1 MLVHVAWIVASLVLL
16 SVGAEGLVRGASTLA
31 RRMGMSPFAIGLTV
45 VGFGTS
51 SPELFASV
59 TAGLQGQGDLAV
71 GNVVGSNI
79 FNVAVILGI
88 SALVA
93 PIPVP
98 RALLRGEAVPLLIA
112 GSLPLLAILFS
123 GLLPRWLG
131 VLMVLGL
138 VLYIVRA
145 YRAGRA
151 QAATPAAE
159 TRAEHELHLDEPGA
173 LQHPF
178 RSALY
183 IVAGLALLVLG
194 ADLLVDHAVAIA
206 RDLGVSELAI
216 GLTIVAGGTSMPEL
230 VTSLVGALRGH
241 SEIAVGNVVGS
252 NVFNILGVL
261 GLTTAI
267 TPQRVADQ
275 VIRFDTPVML
285 GATVLLLV
293 LSFTRGRIGRVEG
306 GAMLL
311 GFVAYTWAL
320 MA

>member
-1 MLVHVAWIVASLVLL
+1 MVAHVLWIVAALVLL
-16 SVGAEGLVRGASTLA
+16 SVGAEGLVRGASALA
-31 RRMGMSPFAIGLTV
+31 RRVGMSPFAIGLTV

-59 TAGLQGQGDLAV
+59 TAGLRGQGDLAV

-79 FNVAVILGI
+79 FNIAVILGI
-88 SALVA
+88 AALVA

-98 RALLRGEAVPLLIA
+98 RALLKGEAVPLLVA
-112 GSLPLLAILFS
+112 ASVPFLALLFS

-131 VLMVLGL
+131 VLLLLGL
-138 VLYIVRA
+138 VLYVVRA
-145 YRAGRA
+145 YRSGRA
-151 QAATPAAE
+151 QASTPAAE
-159 TRAEHELHLDEPGA
+159 AKAEHDLHLDEPEA
-173 LQHPF
+173 LQHPL
-178 RSALY
+178 RSTLY

-206 RDLGVSELAI
+206 RTLGVSELAI

-267 TPQRVADQ
+267 TPQTVAPQ

-285 GATVLLLV
+285 GTTVLLLV
-293 LSFTRGRIGRVEG
+293 ISFTRGRIGRVEG
-306 GAMLL
+306 MAMLL
-311 GFVAYTWAL
+311 GFVAYTWVL
-320 MA
+320 MS